1 MVLIH
6 GVLLNLVDF
15 WENLLY
21 KLKKSG
27 VWQLIKVR
35 AGLFKWDSK
44 GIVEEKS

>member
-1 MVLIH
+1 MFLIH
-6 GVLLNLVDF
+6 GVLLNFVDF
-15 WENLLY
+15 WKNLLY
-21 KLKKSG
+21 KLKNG